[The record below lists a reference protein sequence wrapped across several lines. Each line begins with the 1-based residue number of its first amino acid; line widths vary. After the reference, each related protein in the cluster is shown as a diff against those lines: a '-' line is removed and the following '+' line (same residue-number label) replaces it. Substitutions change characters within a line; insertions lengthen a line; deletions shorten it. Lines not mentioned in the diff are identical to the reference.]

1 MYQDAWFDEDDAL
14 LGELGQALASAGPI
28 PSAMLVAAR
37 SAFAWRDVDRDL
49 ELLSLAHESSL
60 RDGALMR
67 GTHAVGCR
75 TLVFEGHELS
85 LDLEVTSEI
94 VGQVIP
100 PQPCRI
106 VLRDSRETL
115 AQVDADALGCFRL
128 ALPDRG
134 PLRLTCST
142 ADRVVATDWWRP

>member
-1 MYQDAWFDEDDAL
+1 MCQNACFDVDDAL
-14 LGELGQALASAGPI
+14 LGDLGQALASAGPI

-49 ELLSLAHESSL
+49 GLLSLAHEPSL
-60 RDGALMR
+60 PDGALMR
-67 GTHAVGCR
+67 GTDAVGFR
-75 TLVFEGHELS
+75 TLFFEGDELS
-85 LDLEVTSEI
+85 LDLEVASEI
-94 VGQVIP
+94 VGQIIP

-106 VLRDSRETL
+106 ALMNGRETL
-115 AQVDADALGCFRL
+115 ALVDADALGCFRL

-134 PLRLTCST
+134 PVRLTCST

>member
-1 MYQDAWFDEDDAL
+1 MCQNACFDVDDAL
-14 LGELGQALASAGPI
+14 LGDLGQALASAGPI
-28 PSAMLVAAR
+28 PSAMLEAAR

-49 ELLSLAHESSL
+49 ELLSLAHEPSL
-60 RDGALMR
+60 LDGALMR
-67 GTHAVGCR
+67 GADAIGFR
-75 TLVFEGHELS
+75 TLFFEGDELS

-94 VGQVIP
+94 VGQIIP

-106 VLRDSRETL
+106 ALMNGRETL
-115 AQVDADALGCFRL
+115 ALVDADALGCFRL

-134 PLRLTCST
+134 PLRLRCST